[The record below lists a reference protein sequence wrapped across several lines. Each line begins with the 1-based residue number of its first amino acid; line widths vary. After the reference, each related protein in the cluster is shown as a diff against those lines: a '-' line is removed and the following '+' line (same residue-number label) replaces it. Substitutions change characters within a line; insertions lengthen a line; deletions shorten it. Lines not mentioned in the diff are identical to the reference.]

1 MEIKKKLPNV
11 KPVELAEHNQKA
23 LMAYNLMKGELDWGC
38 IEAVLEYLS
47 VDNFELI
54 IDQILEIISYQKS
67 ISNV

>member
-1 MEIKKKLPNV
+1 L
-11 KPVELAEHNQKA
+11 LAYD
-23 LMAYNLMKGELDWGC
+23 LMGSRLDWNC
-38 IEAVLEYLS
+38 VEAVLEYLS